1 MIELRGVEKV
11 YARGKTSVRALQI
24 GALQVPRGQFLT
36 VMGPSGS
43 GKSTLLY
50 LLGALDVPTSGSIVI
65 DGTEI
70 SSARDAELSRFRRER
85 LGFVFQFFNL
95 LPTLTALENVLLPG
109 LLAGRPRDELIP
121 RARELMELVG
131 LGARADHRPDELS
144 GGEMQR
150 VAVARALLIR
160 PALLLADEP
169 TGNLD
174 SKAGAEVLRLIRE
187 ATRQAGVTVV
197 MVTHDPGAASSGDR
211 VVRLADG
218 KVVGDEAIAGA
229 DPPVSGAAGTLPS
242 PARQPG
248 SPAR

>member
-1 MIELRGVEKV
+1 MIRLERVEKV
-11 YARGKTSVRALQI
+11 YRRGKTAICALQI
-24 GALQVPRGQFLT
+24 DALEVPRGQFLT

-65 DGTEI
+65 DGTAI
-70 SSARDAELSRFRRER
+70 SAARDAELSRFRRER

-109 LLAGRPRDELIP
+109 LLAGHSREVLSK
-121 RARELMELVG
+121 RAGELMEIVG
-131 LGARADHRPDELS
+131 LKARADHRPDELS

-150 VAVARALLIR
+150 VAVARALLIK

-174 SKAGAEVLRLIRE
+174 SKTGAEVLKLIRE

-197 MVTHDPGAASSGDR
+197 MVTHDPGAAKVGDR

-218 KVVGDEAIAGA
+218 KLAGDEA
-229 DPPVSGAAGTLPS
+229 VAA
-242 PARQPG
+242 A
-248 SPAR
+248 